1 MQPELLLVIV
11 STIGT
16 AIWTVLTWAEQE
28 EKERRSEEDQ
38 IDTLYVNPFL
48 LAAEELQML
57 LYNLLAEKE
66 IEWLR
71 TGVSHEGDNPNSISD
86 HETLEII
93 YQFVKFFGW
102 SICFYRF
109 GSYSQDKDAIL
120 MARKICLM
128 FADRETFGDD
138 PFRFSLAKQHALG
151 RQFVKRISST
161 SAEQMTEFYAATLYE
176 FDEKVMQSKQESGP
190 LYQDLSLLINII
202 SNTTSSKKL
211 PGRARLSAIQ
221 SELVNLITYIESKEK
236 FTLTNEIRKKT
247 KLLGN
252 KIIITE
258 APIVSA
264 KSDWIPAFFNF
275 TPIANQNETIEK
287 AQVIHNIPGRVRLK
301 VPWLNYDQNYAN
313 ELISWIEKLPEIKS
327 VQANRQASSLT
338 IQYDQNTVENIAS
351 ILLDKIN
358 NILTLSS
365 EVL

>member
-66 IEWLR
+66 IEFLR
-71 TGVSHEGDNPNSISD
+71 TGVSHEGDNPNSISY
-86 HETLEII
+86 HEALEII

-102 SICFYRF
+102 SLCFYRF
-109 GSYSQDKDAIL
+109 GSYSQDKHAIL

-161 SAEQMTEFYAATLYE
+161 SAEQMTEYSSATLYE
-176 FDEKVMQSKQESGP
+176 FDEKVMQSKQEAGP
-190 LYQDLSLLINII
+190 LYQDLSLLVNTI

-221 SELVNLITYIESKEK
+221 SELVNLIIYIESKEK

-258 APIVSA
+258 AQIVSA
-264 KSDWIPAFFNF
+264 KSDLFPTFFNF

-301 VPWLNYDQNYAN
+301 VPGLNYDQNYAN
-313 ELISWIEKLPEIKS
+313 ELISWIEKIPEIKS

-338 IQYDQNTVENIAS
+338 IQYDQNAVENIAS

-358 NILTLSS
+358 NTLTLSS

>member
-28 EKERRSEEDQ
+28 EKERKTEEDQ

-66 IEWLR
+66 IELLR
-71 TGVSHEGDNPNSISD
+71 TGVSHEGDNPNSISY
-86 HETLEII
+86 HEALEII

-161 SAEQMTEFYAATLYE
+161 SAEQMTEYSSATLYE
-176 FDEKVMQSKQESGP
+176 FDEKVMQSKQEAGP
-190 LYQDLSLLINII
+190 LYQDLSLLVNTI

-221 SELVNLITYIESKEK
+221 SELVNLIIYIESKEK

-258 APIVSA
+258 AQIVSA
-264 KSDWIPAFFNF
+264 KSDLFPTFFNF

-287 AQVIHNIPGRVRLK
+287 AQVIHSIPGRVRLK
-301 VPWLNYDQNYAN
+301 VPGLNYDQNYAN
-313 ELISWIEKLPEIKS
+313 ELISWIEKIPEIKS

-338 IQYDQNTVENIAS
+338 IQYDQNAVENIAS

-358 NILTLSS
+358 NTLTLSS